1 MSYSNGKITAPI
13 SASDP
18 YMVMGVGQYNG
29 VYDVA
34 YICGNTHGKINPFS
48 KYKPVKFDGVNPQES
63 NSFWYRSKNELFKN
77 GAQPCGI
84 KMRVLN
90 LIVNDE
96 NYIYNIRNEYT
107 WKDKYVPP
115 VKNEDWSRLIDFEK
129 YNHNETSPFEC
140 SFPQGDIWYVTENT
154 NEDSKYLTSYFN
166 CNVATNANQS
176 VITVADIS
184 RAFRK
189 FPPSDKPCILGFIA
203 YSSLIGY
210 YIKTKAF
217 TENSINLVDLNISK
231 TNEAGFWE
239 SVVDRQKI
247 TIKPIIANKE
257 IPLWTSYNSVGE
269 DFECITFPDESN
281 SSSKEV
287 YYKKQTT
294 PIEIDFAIQTY
305 KYGSNFTEPHVPLFN
320 PVKYNGANSY
330 CDVEVEV
337 IDISGKSHISSGV
350 IPPLT
355 GYKFRNVNG
364 FDVDYSQSPVIQNGY
379 LTKVMYNGVEKW
391 AYRFKQVRI
400 KEMYKLNS
408 ISYKANSGM
417 IDVDFKTDIYKS
429 QTSLYIYC
437 EG

>member
-1 MSYSNGKITAPI
+1 MNSNGIITSPVNLKDDVCTVLGI
-13 SASDP
+13 ETTK
-18 YMVMGVGQYNG
+18 VGY
-29 VYDVA
+29 A
-34 YICGNTHGKINPFS
+34 CGNTHNKINAFS
-48 KYKPVKFDGVNPQES
+48 KYKPVKFDSTDPRNDDP
-63 NSFWYRSKNELFKN
+63 FWYRSKNNLFKD

-90 LIVNDE
+90 LIVGDE
-96 NYIYNIRNEYT
+96 NYISNIRNEYT

-115 VKNEDWSRLIDFEK
+115 TTNEPNRLGDFK
-129 YNHNETSPFEC
+129 GYNHNESSPFEC
-140 SFPQGDIWYVTENT
+140 SFPQGDIWYVTENA
-154 NEDSKYLTSYFN
+154 NDESKYLTSYFN
-166 CNVATNANQS
+166 CNVLTDANQNI
-176 VITVADIS
+176 ITIADIS

-189 FPPSDKPCILGFIA
+189 FPPSNKPCILGFIA

-231 TNEAGFWE
+231 TDEAGFWE
-239 SVVDRQKI
+239 SVVDKQKI

-337 IDISGKSHISSGV
+337 IDLSGKSDIPSGV

-379 LTKVMYNGVEKW
+379 STKVMYNGVEKW

-408 ISYKANSGM
+408 TSYKANSGM
-417 IDVDFKTDIYKS
+417 IDVDFKTGIYTN